1 MTNEKKLCAA
11 QTKAGTPCKN
21 SARPN
26 SDYCHL
32 HQPAPNTLPP
42 ATPSNL
48 PREQL
53 EQLMTEL
60 NQLAADLQKMVDNY
74 TPPPFTPQGMI
85 ALLKENLHRFTPEMR
100 LQIVEDLQKSF
111 EGASTKDFL
120 QPETWKGMWFL
131 LNYSLQNQTESARN
145 MVWERLQTLPGVSTL
160 NDLQGMF
167 QGATPKDLLNVET
180 WKGVWFLLNYSLQ
193 NQAQQVKKRLLGET
207 ES

>member
-1 MTNEKKLCAA
+1 MTDKKNPCAA

-26 SDYCHL
+26 SNYCYL
-32 HQPAPNTLPP
+32 HQPLNPTPPP
-42 ATPSNL
+42 ATPLN
-48 PREQL
+48 PQREQL
-53 EQLMTEL
+53 EQVMTEL
-60 NQLAADLQKMVDNY
+60 NQVAADLQKMMDNY
-74 TPPPFTPQGMI
+74 TPPPFTPQGLI
-85 ALLKENLHRFTPEMR
+85 ALLKENLYRFTPEMR
-100 LQIVEDLQKSF
+100 LQIVDDLQKSF

-131 LNYSLQNQTESARN
+131 LNYSLQNQTDSARTI
-145 MVWERLQTLPGVSTL
+145 MWERLQALPGVNTL

-167 QGATPKDLLNVET
+167 QGATPKDLLNVDT

-193 NQAQQVKKRLLGET
+193 NQAQQVKKRFLGET